1 MTNKQITVWIDG
13 RKYVGN
19 PATGKY
25 SEVKK

>member
-1 MTNKQITVWIDG
+1 MGQQVTVWIDG

-25 SEVKK
+25 VEVRSK